1 MKKLSKKLLSDAVR
15 SGRNRLSLS
24 QAELSR
30 MTGINR
36 SILSNLENGQY
47 MPSIEQLEELS
58 SVLGFQIPDLLE
70 DDSAAERIP
79 VERSYRIA
87 VAGVGYVGLSLAV
100 LLSVTGGSLSGAE
113 AVAKSLP
120 DFFDRLSRL
129 GIKMTFEGSGN
140 HTDF

>member
-1 MKKLSKKLLSDAVR
+1 MKKLSKRLLADAVR
-15 SGRNRLSLS
+15 SGRNRLGLS

-30 MTGINR
+30 KTGINR

-70 DDSAAERIP
+70 DDAPAAGIP
-79 VERSYRIA
+79 VERRYRIA

-100 LLSVTGGSLSGAE
+100 LLSQHHE
-113 AVAKSLP
+113 VARRPRK
-120 DFFDRLSRL
+120 RQ
-129 GIKMTFEGSGN
+129 N
-140 HTDF
+140 A

>member
-1 MKKLSKKLLSDAVR
+1 MKKLSKQLLADAVR
-15 SGRNRLSLS
+15 SGRNRLGFS

-30 MTGINR
+30 KTGINR

-70 DDSAAERIP
+70 DDAPASGIP
-79 VERSYRIA
+79 VERTYRIA

-100 LLSVTGGSLSGAE
+100 LLSQHHEVVAVTTTPEKSESLNQFISPIQDE
-113 AVAKSLP
+113 
-120 DFFDRLSRL
+120 
-129 GIKMTFEGSGN
+129 
-140 HTDF
+140 